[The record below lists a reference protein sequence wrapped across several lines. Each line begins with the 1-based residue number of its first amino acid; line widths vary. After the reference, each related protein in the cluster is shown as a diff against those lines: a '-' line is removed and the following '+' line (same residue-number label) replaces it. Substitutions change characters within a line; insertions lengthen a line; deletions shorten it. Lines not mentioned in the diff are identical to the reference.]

1 MLAALHALMFD
12 LDAIATINVDQLAT
26 ATDRLLHG
34 GLRKR
39 RPLARGSAPV
49 VVVEEKTL
57 YVRGTP
63 ARVVAPKGLAF
74 AATLGAVAGCVAIVI
89 LRLVA

>member
-1 MLAALHALMFD
+1 MLAALHRLMFD

-39 RPLARGSAPV
+39 RPLARGSAPL

-57 YVRGTP
+57 YVRGVQP
-63 ARVVAPKGLAF
+63 AAVPPRGLAF
-74 AATLGAVAGCVAIVI
+74 AATLGALAGCVAIVI
-89 LRLVA
+89 LRLAA